1 MSHHSSLVGVGI
13 SGLPLA
19 SPAREGG
26 RHRPSSPSSYGS
38 GGGGSGRRPGTGPDW
53 TSATQV
59 LFVNSLDTGLESGG
73 NYHKSESNSNVTMS
87 DYK

>member
-26 RHRPSSPSSYGS
+26 GPRPSPSSYGS
-38 GGGGSGRRPGTGPDW
+38 GGGGSGRRPGAGPDW

-59 LFVNSLDTGLESGG
+59 LFVNSLNTGLESGG
-73 NYHKSESNSNVTMS
+73 KYH
-87 DYK
+87 YF